1 MGRTEFSNALN
12 YKLSVLQ
19 NIKVPFKMTKV
30 QSCAQK
36 KKKKKE
42 ITVLLSSTLPYIILY
57 NI

>member
-36 KKKKKE
+36 KKKKE